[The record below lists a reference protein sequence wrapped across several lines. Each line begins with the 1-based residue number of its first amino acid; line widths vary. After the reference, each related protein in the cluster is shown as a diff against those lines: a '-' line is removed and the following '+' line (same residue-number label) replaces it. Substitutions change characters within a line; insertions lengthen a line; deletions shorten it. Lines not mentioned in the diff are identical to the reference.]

1 MFRYTDQGLAC
12 SKWEKKRTCTSTIAL
27 ARLAALIGAVV
38 VAVAARTVLCTARGG
53 VRTREAYDIGRQSDN
68 ECWVRTVD
76 TVKLLVVVGVKASDT
91 ACLATAACMCVTCA
105 GSTWVLLGG
114 VLCRNA
120 PGQITPWRLGQ
131 AWQHK
136 YGKARN
142 TPEQKPVPYRSHIS
156 HWGVAQSWSSWQ
168 HCPPANVT
176 ALVVIFSCQISQIDM
191 QNHANNVQ

>member
-1 MFRYTDQGLAC
+1 MHKYHRAGTFGSSHWRSRGRCC
-12 SKWEKKRTCTSTIAL
+12 SKNRSLHST
-27 ARLAALIGAVV
+27 GVV
-38 VAVAARTVLCTARGG
+38 T
-53 VRTREAYDIGRQSDN
+53 TREAYDIGRQSDSA
-68 ECWVRTVD
+68 CWARTVD

-91 ACLATAACMCVTCA
+91 ACLACAACMCVTCA

-156 HWGVAQSWSSWQ
+156 HCGVAQSWSSWQ

-176 ALVVIFSCQISQIDM
+176 ALVVVFSCQTSQGDM
-191 QNHANNVQ
+191 KNHAHNVESKITYRRCKLW